1 MASFFRRTIPS
12 AALLVLGLV
21 ALLVV
26 GVGGVAIA
34 KMGGGGSSWAGA
46 SAAGGGSWGGAG
58 SAGSTASSTIV
69 AQVGGQVMFDSTV
82 NATAQLP
89 AGQTTFNV
97 STPDAAGHTLLLV
110 HLADGLG
117 ISKFLADLTAVNSNN
132 TAGQQD
138 ATSQV
143 DNLGGAMVN
152 STCSVSFTESLA
164 AGTYDL
170 IDFNGTGISDA
181 HPKVQVLQVNGTAS
195 TATPP
200 TAASQIQL
208 TDTNGRPR
216 FVAPTSLPA
225 DGTFTVSNNTTNTN
239 ETAFLPLKPGTTA
252 AALHKYFATFG
263 SAGASWASAPFSG
276 AACGLAPLN
285 PGHQAVVHISTRPG
299 AYVVASFALDPKT
312 NKREATLG
320 MYQQISFV
328 TAS

>member
-1 MASFFRRTIPS
+1 MASFFRRTVPS

-34 KMGGGGSSWAGA
+34 KMGGGSSSWSSA
-46 SAAGGGSWGGAG
+46 SAAGGSSWGGAG
-58 SAGSTASSTIV
+58 TTAATGGSTIV

-110 HLADGLG
+110 HLADGLA
-117 ISKFLADLTAVNSNN
+117 ISQFLADLTAVNSNS
-132 TAGQQD
+132 TSGQQN

-170 IDFNGTGISDA
+170 IDFKGTGIADQ
-181 HPKVQVLQVNGTAS
+181 HPKVQVLQVSGT
-195 TATPP
+195 TATATSP
-200 TAASQIQL
+200 TVESRIQL
-208 TDTNGRPR
+208 TDTNGQPR
-216 FVAPTSLPA
+216 FVTPTTLPA
-225 DGTFTVSNNTTNTN
+225 DGTFAVSNNTTNTN

-252 AALHKYFATFG
+252 ADLHKYFASFG
-263 SAGASWASAPFSG
+263 SAGASWQSAPFAG

-285 PGHQAVVHISTRPG
+285 PGHQAVVHISTKPG
-299 AYVVASFALDPKT
+299 RYVVASFALGPKT
-312 NKREATLG
+312 NKREAQLG
-320 MYQQISFV
+320 MYQQINFV
-328 TAS
+328 MAS